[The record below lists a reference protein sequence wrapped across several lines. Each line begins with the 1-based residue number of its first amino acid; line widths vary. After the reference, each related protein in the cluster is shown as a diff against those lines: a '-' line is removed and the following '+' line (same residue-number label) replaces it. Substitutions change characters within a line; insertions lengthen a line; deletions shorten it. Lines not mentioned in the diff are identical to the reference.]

1 MLAEYIYLGN
11 QLLSMI
17 KPGQEVYSH
26 HNDHRRKKWVGPI
39 FQPSVMSRASER
51 LREEMISDQRMS
63 KHVEEL
69 DSYFRS

>member
-1 MLAEYIYLGN
+1 
-11 QLLSMI
+11 
-17 KPGQEVYSH
+17 
-26 HNDHRRKKWVGPI
+26 
-39 FQPSVMSRASER
+39 